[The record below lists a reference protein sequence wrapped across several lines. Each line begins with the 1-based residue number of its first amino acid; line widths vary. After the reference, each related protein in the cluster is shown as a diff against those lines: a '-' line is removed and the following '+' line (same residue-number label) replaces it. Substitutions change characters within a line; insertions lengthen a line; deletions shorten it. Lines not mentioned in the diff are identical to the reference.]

1 MLAQLKRGKEKPE
14 VILETTSE
22 GRSRE
27 IVVDKLK
34 ISKHTIEK
42 DKEIFAESA
51 KFPIDIWLWV
61 SSK

>member
-1 MLAQLKRGKEKPE
+1 MLAQLKQFKDKITEGGSEPLTGKA
-14 VILETTSE
+14 I
-22 GRSRE
+22 E

-51 KFPIDIWLWV
+51 KFPIDI
-61 SSK
+61 